1 MHHLYTK
8 YTEMKRT
15 LKACSLILLKCICTS
30 HYNKSTRVPSFAF
43 SNIQMIKDLSEKKTE
58 QKIQFINAKHATKC
72 LEVSSGTNVQGR
84 E

>member
-1 MHHLYTK
+1 MHHLHTK

-43 SNIQMIKDLSEKKTE
+43 SNIQMIKDLSEKNRTKNSIYRCKTSCKVPRSV
-58 QKIQFINAKHATKC
+58 QWDKC
-72 LEVSSGTNVQGR
+72 PG
-84 E
+84 